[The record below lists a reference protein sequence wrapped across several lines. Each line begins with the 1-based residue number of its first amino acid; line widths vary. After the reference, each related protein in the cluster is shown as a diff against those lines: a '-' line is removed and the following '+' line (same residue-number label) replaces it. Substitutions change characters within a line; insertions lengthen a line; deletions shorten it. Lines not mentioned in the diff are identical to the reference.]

1 MIDEFTVRH
10 YEHVSTK
17 SFDEVVAAFEAAVG
31 SIEKQGFQAEVDTT
45 QGTSDF
51 EALMRSHEG
60 SSGFMRFMTTDHGG
74 WLARIGL
81 HFKAKMYTIGNPLI
95 ARTMIRHDV
104 GAGLNVPIRLMIYED
119 TEGKAHLGY
128 DLPSSLM
135 SRLRNE
141 EVTVAAR
148 KLDEKLI
155 ALAELATGATA

>member
-10 YEHVSTK
+10 QEHVSTK
-17 SFDEVVAAFEAAVG
+17 SFNEVVAAFEAAVG
-31 SIEKQGFQAEVDTT
+31 SIEKKGFQAEVDAT
-45 QGTSDF
+45 QGTADF

-60 SSGFMRFMTTDHGG
+60 SSGFMRFMTTDHGR
-74 WLARIGL
+74 WLAHIGL

-95 ARTMIRHDV
+95 ARTMIKQDI

-119 TEGKAHLGY
+119 SQGKACLGY

-141 EVTVAAR
+141 EVIAAAR
-148 KLDEKLI
+148 KLDEKLV
-155 ALAELATGATA
+155 ALAELATGAAA